1 MSSNYVIGVVGLGQM
16 GGAMARNLVDSGYE
30 TVGFDVSE
38 DALAAVVEDGVTPAE
53 STADVAARAD
63 VLVTSLPTPPIAE
76 AVYLGD
82 DGVAEGAAEDLVALE
97 MSTIS
102 PDTTRSIV
110 AESGLPLLDA
120 PVSGGPEKARSGDLT
135 VMVGGERETYE
146 REDVQEVLETLG
158 EDVYHLGDLGAGHTT
173 KLLNN
178 QIGSAVRAVSLEA
191 AAVAAVQGVD
201 WEPFMQVV
209 RHSSGSSYQFRK
221 RMPRVLSRDF
231 EPGFSTSNTRKDV
244 RLALDMADAVDAPT
258 PITSTVHE
266 LYKRAEGEGLGEE
279 DGISIV
285 KLFEGTTGVPVE
297 SEEGFDDDYL
307 DWKEI

>member
-1 MSSNYVIGVVGLGQM
+1 M

-38 DALAAVVEDGVTPAE
+38 DMLSAAVEDGVTAAE
-53 STADVAARAD
+53 STADTAARAD
-63 VLVTSLPTPPIAE
+63 VLVTSLPTPSIVE
-76 AVYLGD
+76 AVYLSE
-82 DGVAEGAAEDLVALE
+82 DGVAEGATEGLVALE

-110 AESGLPLLDA
+110 DKSGLTLLDA

-135 VMVGGERETYE
+135 VMVGGDSETYK
-146 REDVQEVLETLG
+146 REDVREILETLG
-158 EDVYHLGDLGAGHTT
+158 QEVYHLGDLGAGHTT

-191 AAVAAVQGVD
+191 AAIAAVQGVE

-221 RMPRVLSRDF
+221 RMPRLLGRNF

-244 RLALDMADAVDAPT
+244 RLALEMADAVGAPT

-279 DGISIV
+279 DSISIV
-285 KLFEGTTGVPVE
+285 KLFERTTGVPVE
-297 SEEGFDDDYL
+297 SQEPFDDDYL
-307 DWKEI
+307 DWKDI